1 MPKTDIDYGNTII
14 YKIYCKDTNI
24 KDLYVGHTTNF
35 VQRKYAHKMCVI
47 SNYENSKLYKI
58 IRENGGWDNWTME
71 IVDFFNCN
79 NQYEARIKEQQYFI
93 SLNANLNSVEPVPRE
108 KINEIEKKIIPV
120 GKVGDIFYC
129 KYCDY
134 TCKRKD
140 NFDKHLVT
148 PKHNNSIFV
157 NQKVG
162 KVGKVGKTRKSVTHM
177 IDTSYACDKCSEKY
191 ISRSGLWRHKQ
202 KCKTINIQSSNDVG
216 VESIENTIEPI
227 FYNGKDISNLK
238 PEECSLDIIMHLVK
252 QNEEF
257 QKIMM
262 DQNHKFLEIQ
272 EQMINFS
279 GSTTNINSH
288 NKTMNNQF
296 NLNLFLNETCKDAM
310 NINDFIDYVTVNLDD
325 FENFGKVGY
334 PKALG
339 EIIVRNL
346 NELDIKIRPIH
357 CSDLKREVLHVKHDG
372 VWHSDDSQKFIK
384 KSITYV
390 ANKNIRQRPLW
401 QDENPES
408 KNCLT
413 STYERFNNICLASL
427 GPATDEQEADFLK
440 KITTTI
446 AKQVVIDKKK
456 KY

>member
-1 MPKTDIDYGNTII
+1 MSKQ
-14 YKIYCKDTNI
+14 KISKKFECKNCNYSCSKNGEWNKHILTSKHKNRTNSVDFEQKKYPPMNCNFCDT
-24 KDLYVGHTTNF
+24 
-35 VQRKYAHKMCVI
+35 
-47 SNYENSKLYKI
+47 LYK
-58 IRENGGWDNWTME
+58 
-71 IVDFFNCN
+71 
-79 NQYEARIKEQQYFI
+79 
-93 SLNANLNSVEPVPRE
+93 
-108 KINEIEKKIIPV
+108 
-120 GKVGDIFYC
+120 
-129 KYCDY
+129 
-134 TCKRKD
+134 
-140 NFDKHLVT
+140 
-148 PKHNNSIFV
+148 
-157 NQKVG
+157 
-162 KVGKVGKTRKSVTHM
+162 
-177 IDTSYACDKCSEKY
+177 
-191 ISRSGLWRHKQ
+191 SRSGLWNHQ
-202 KCKTINIQSSNDVG
+202 KKCSYMNEKSKSESNIHSTINICYIEPDV
-216 VESIENTIEPI
+216 ENKIEPI

-257 QKIMM
+257 KKIMIDQNKNIM
-262 DQNHKFLEIQ
+262 DQNKNIVEIMSHNQ
-272 EQMINFS
+272 IV
-279 GSTTNINSH
+279 TTNNTINSN

-310 NINDFIDYVTVNLDD
+310 NINEFIDYVTVNLDD

-346 NELDIKIRPIH
+346 NELDIKMRPIH

-384 KSITYV
+384 RSITYV

-413 STYERFNNICLASL
+413 TTYERFNNICLASL

-446 AKQVVIDKKK
+446 AREVVIDKKK